1 MKTVSDSTLDAQV
14 LQALSDLGIQKMKSL
29 HDSTSTLTFNVP
41 VLLESFSNYFS
52 GDSDGQES
60 LGGPRFLHHFWH
72 TYTRQVYICD
82 FLNGGPIGTTLKT
95 RKNIVRKQHRQIA
108 EERRPE
114 YVKIRKIFIFFV
126 YFSIFQMSDRRL

>member
-82 FLNGGPIGTTLKT
+82 FLNGGPIGTTLKV

-114 YVKIRKIFIFFV
+114 YVKIRKYLNLIFVFQ
-126 YFSIFQMSDRRL
+126 YFKH